1 MVGRTEGVACK
12 GLVVGAPIWTGRF
25 TDSRRIWLYVHG
37 MSRCKGLQP
46 LPTVLPDRRGHTD
59 GRAAAAT
66 FFARSALQMCFCH
79 ARQIA

>member
-1 MVGRTEGVACK
+1 
-12 GLVVGAPIWTGRF
+12 
-25 TDSRRIWLYVHG
+25 

-46 LPTVLPDRRGHTD
+46 LPTVLPDRRGRTD

-66 FFARSALQMCFCH
+66 FFFARSALQMCVCH